1 MLYPILLFPL
11 LATTKASYYKT
22 LRISKLQ
29 KMDRSHSKLVSFLLS
44 VTFTG
49 LDKHTGLYTHTS
61 LRDPYI
67 MNP

>member
-44 VTFTG
+44 VTFTA
-49 LDKHTGLYTHTS
+49 LDKHTACTNMIAYYRIRTF
-61 LRDPYI
+61 
-67 MNP
+67 